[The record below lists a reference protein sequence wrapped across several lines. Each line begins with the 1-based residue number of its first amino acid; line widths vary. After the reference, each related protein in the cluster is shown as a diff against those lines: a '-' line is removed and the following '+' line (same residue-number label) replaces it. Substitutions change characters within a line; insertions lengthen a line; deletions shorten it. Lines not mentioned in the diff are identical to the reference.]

1 MGGVFGFL
9 AFQRVNELEEE
20 LNRLKKEQGLTN
32 QSESDT
38 DKDAGREITEND
50 LKALFATITCVV
62 GVALIAGVS
71 LVLWHMLH

>member
-1 MGGVFGFL
+1 MGVFGLL
-9 AFQRVNELEEE
+9 ALQRVDGLEEE
-20 LNRLKKEQGLTN
+20 LNRLKKEQGLTD

-38 DKDAGREITEND
+38 DEMHEMQITEND
-50 LKALFATITCVV
+50 LKALFATIACMV

>member
-1 MGGVFGFL
+1 MGVFGLL
-9 AFQRVNELEEE
+9 ALQRVDELEEE
-20 LNRLKKEQGLTN
+20 LNRLKKEQGLTD

-38 DKDAGREITEND
+38 DEMHEMQITEND
-50 LKALFATITCVV
+50 LKALFVTIACVV

>member
-1 MGGVFGFL
+1 MGVFGLL
-9 AFQRVNELEEE
+9 ALQRVDELEEE

-38 DKDAGREITEND
+38 DEMHEMQITEND
-50 LKALFATITCVV
+50 MKALFATIACVV

-71 LVLWHMLH
+71 LVLWHMLR

>member
-1 MGGVFGFL
+1 MGVFGLL
-9 AFQRVNELEEE
+9 ALQRVDELEEE
-20 LNRLKKEQGLTN
+20 LDRLKKEQGLTD

-38 DKDAGREITEND
+38 DEMHEMQITEND
-50 LKALFATITCVV
+50 MKALFATIACVV

>member
-1 MGGVFGFL
+1 MGVFGLL
-9 AFQRVNELEEE
+9 ALQRVDELEEE
-20 LNRLKKEQGLTN
+20 LNRLKKEQGLTD

-38 DKDAGREITEND
+38 DEMHEMQITEND
-50 LKALFATITCVV
+50 MKALFATIACVV

>member
-1 MGGVFGFL
+1 MGVFGLL
-9 AFQRVNELEEE
+9 ALQRVDELEEE
-20 LNRLKKEQGLTN
+20 LNRLKKEQGLTD

-38 DKDAGREITEND
+38 DEMPEMQITEND
-50 LKALFATITCVV
+50 LKALFATIACVV

>member
-1 MGGVFGFL
+1 MGVFGLL
-9 AFQRVNELEEE
+9 ALQRVNELEEE
-20 LNRLKKEQGLTN
+20 LNRLKKEQGLTD

-38 DKDAGREITEND
+38 DEMHEMQITEND
-50 LKALFATITCVV
+50 LKALFATIACVV

>member
-1 MGGVFGFL
+1 MGVFGLFAL
-9 AFQRVNELEEE
+9 QRVDELEEE
-20 LNRLKKEQGLTN
+20 LDRLKKEQGLTD

-38 DKDAGREITEND
+38 DEMHEMQITEND
-50 LKALFATITCVV
+50 LKALFATIACVV

>member
-1 MGGVFGFL
+1 MGVFGLL
-9 AFQRVNELEEE
+9 ALQRVDELEEE
-20 LNRLKKEQGLTN
+20 LNRLKKEQGLTD

-38 DKDAGREITEND
+38 DEMHEMRITEND
-50 LKALFATITCVV
+50 LKALFATIACVV

>member
-1 MGGVFGFL
+1 MGVFGLL
-9 AFQRVNELEEE
+9 ALQQVDELEEE
-20 LNRLKKEQGLTN
+20 LNRLKKQQGLTD

-38 DKDAGREITEND
+38 DEMHEMQITEND
-50 LKALFATITCVV
+50 LKALFATIACVV

>member
-1 MGGVFGFL
+1 MGVFGLL
-9 AFQRVNELEEE
+9 ALQRVDELEKE
-20 LNRLKKEQGLTN
+20 LNRLKKEQGLTD

-38 DKDAGREITEND
+38 DEMHEMQITEND
-50 LKALFATITCVV
+50 LKAFFATIACVV